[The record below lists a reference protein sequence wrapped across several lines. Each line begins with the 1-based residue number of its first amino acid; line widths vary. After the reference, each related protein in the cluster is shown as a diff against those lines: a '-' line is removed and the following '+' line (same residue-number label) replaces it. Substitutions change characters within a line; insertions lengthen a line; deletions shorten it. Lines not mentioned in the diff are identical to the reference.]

1 MEITGKIK
9 VKGNAQQVSDKFKK
23 REFVLTD
30 NSSQY
35 PQYIQFELTQDK
47 CSVLDNFN
55 VGDEVKVLF
64 NLRGREWTNKEGQVK
79 YFNSLQAWKMEK
91 IGQDF
96 SSQETMGNDSFS
108 DVLPPAFSSGSN
120 EPDDLPF

>member
-9 VKGNAQQVSDKFKK
+9 LKGNMQQVSEKFKK

-30 NSSQY
+30 DSSQY
-35 PQYIQFELTQDK
+35 PQFIQFELTQDK
-47 CSVLDNFN
+47 CALLHKFN
-55 VGDEVKVLF
+55 EGDEVKVLF

-91 IGQDF
+91 TG
-96 SSQETMGNDSFS
+96 SNSAGNMPDSFS
-108 DVLPPAFSSGSN
+108 EEPPASFSSNAN

>member
-1 MEITGKIK
+1 MEITGRLK
-9 VKGNAQQVSDKFKK
+9 VKGNVQQVSDKFKK

-35 PQYIQFELTQDK
+35 PQYILFELTQDK
-47 CSVLDNFN
+47 CPLLDNFN
-55 VGDEVKVLF
+55 EGDEVKVFF

-91 IGQDF
+91 
-96 SSQETMGNDSFS
+96 MGSNAPGNTADSFS
-108 DVLPPAFSSGSN
+108 EVPPPSYSSN

>member
-91 IGQDF
+91 IGQDL

-108 DVLPPAFSSGSN
+108 DIPPPAFSSGSN

>member
-1 MEITGKIK
+1 MEITGKLK
-9 VKGNAQQVSDKFKK
+9 VKGTVQQVSEKFKK
-23 REFVLTD
+23 RDFVITD

-47 CSVLDNFN
+47 CPLLDNFN
-55 VGDEVKVLF
+55 EGDEVKVLF

-91 IGQDF
+91 TGSANFNQNT
-96 SSQETMGNDSFS
+96 SGNESFAE
-108 DVLPPAFSSGSN
+108 VPPPAFTSTSN

>member
-1 MEITGKIK
+1 MEITGTIK
-9 VKGNAQQVSDKFKK
+9 VKGNAQQVSEKFKK

-35 PQYIQFELTQDK
+35 PQFILFELTQDK
-47 CSVLDNFN
+47 CALLDNFSQ
-55 VGDEVKVLF
+55 GDEVKVHF

-79 YFNSLQAWKMEK
+79 YFNSLQAWRLEK
-91 IGQDF
+91 VGANT
-96 SSQETMGNDSFS
+96 SSNGNDSFA
-108 DVLPPAFSSGSN
+108 DVPPPAFTASSN

>member
-1 MEITGKIK
+1 MEITGKLK
-9 VKGNAQQVSDKFKK
+9 VKGNVQQVSDKFKK

-35 PQYIQFELTQDK
+35 PQYILFELTQDK
-47 CSVLDNFN
+47 CSLLDNYSE
-55 VGDEVKVLF
+55 GDEVKVFF

-91 IGQDF
+91 VGSNAGINSD
-96 SSQETMGNDSFS
+96 TFS
-108 DVLPPAFSSGSN
+108 DVPPPSYSSSN

>member
-9 VKGNAQQVSDKFKK
+9 VKGSTQQVSDKFRK

-30 NSSQY
+30 DSSQY

-47 CSVLDNFN
+47 CSLLDNFKE
-55 VGDEVKVLF
+55 GDEVKVLF
-64 NLRGREWTNKEGQVK
+64 NLRGREWTNREGQVK

-91 IGQDF
+91 TG
-96 SSQETMGNDSFS
+96 SGSQEIPPDSFS
-108 DVLPPAFSSGSN
+108 DIPPSENSASETGQ
-120 EPDDLPF
+120 DDLPF

>member
-1 MEITGKIK
+1 MEITGRLK
-9 VKGNAQQVSDKFKK
+9 VKGNVQQVSDKFKK

-35 PQYIQFELTQDK
+35 PQYILFELTQDK
-47 CSVLDNFN
+47 CSLLDNFN
-55 VGDEVKVLF
+55 EGDEIKVFF

-91 IGQDF
+91 
-96 SSQETMGNDSFS
+96 MGTTAAGNAADSFS
-108 DVLPPAFSSGSN
+108 DVPPPSYSSGAN